1 MRSQTSCISVPM
13 RTIGAFALVLSAVAC
28 AGPATTRTGAVHDIR
43 VTEGPEPADLVV
55 NPGDE
60 VRWVNSRTLPLRVDL
75 VNVNSEDVS
84 CQRGFSN
91 LFGMYRESA
100 TIQPNDSGSA
110 CFSKAGVV
118 NYNLRMDS
126 ALPGGR
132 KIVPGIIRIGPIAK

>member
-1 MRSQTSCISVPM
+1 MRRQSSCISLPI
-13 RTIGAFALVLSAVAC
+13 RAIGAFALVLFAAAC
-28 AGPATTRTGAVHDIR
+28 VGPATTRTGAVHDIR
-43 VTEGPEPADLVV
+43 VAEGPEPADLVV

-75 VNVNSEDVS
+75 INVNSEDVS

-91 LFGMYRESA
+91 LFGMFRESA

-126 ALPGGR
+126 ALPGG
-132 KIVPGIIRIGPIAK
+132 KTIVPGIIRIGPIAK

>member
-1 MRSQTSCISVPM
+1 MRRQASCISVPM
-13 RTIGAFALVLSAVAC
+13 KAIGAFASILLAAAC
-28 AGPATTRTGAVHDIR
+28 AGPMTTRTGAVHDIR
-43 VTEGPEPADLVV
+43 VAEGPEPADLVV

-84 CQRGFSN
+84 CQHGFSN
-91 LFGMYRESA
+91 LFGMYRELA
-100 TIQPNDSGSA
+100 TIEPNGTASA

-118 NYNLRMDS
+118 QYNLRMDS

-132 KIVPGIIRIGPIAK
+132 KIVPGIIRIGSMAQ